1 MSRDSNNIGGEKL
14 KRMLLELQNIDGNVN
29 EKKII
34 NVNEKDKV
42 IVRFDETV
50 SQQQA
55 GMIFNSLGTALQDE
69 HNNVIGI
76 PKGITLEVLKI
87 N

>member
-1 MSRDSNNIGGEKL
+1 M
-14 KRMLLELQNIDGNVN
+14 KRMLLELQDIDGNVN

>member
-1 MSRDSNNIGGEKL
+1 MKS
-14 KRMLLELQNIDGNVN
+14 MLIELQDIDGNVH
-29 EKKII
+29 ERKILNI
-34 NVNEKDKV
+34 NKNDKV

-76 PKGITLEVLKI
+76 PRGITLEVLKI

>member
-1 MSRDSNNIGGEKL
+1 M
-14 KRMLLELQNIDGNVN
+14 KRILLELQDIDGKVH
-29 EKKII
+29 EKKIL

-42 IVRFDETV
+42 IVKFDETV

-55 GMIFNSLGTALQDE
+55 GLIFNSLGIALQNE
-69 HNNVIGI
+69 HSNVIGI